1 MPSAMMP
8 SVTTLSRMTPNP
20 SARGTSRAMRA
31 GRLALAGALA
41 LATTLAGLTG
51 AADRG
56 AAQGTSK
63 GTFGDW
69 QIRCDTPPGAK
80 TEQCAL
86 VQRVADEYRSNVALD
101 VIVLKTSDRK
111 ARILRVVAPLG
122 VLLPSRLG
130 LKIDQT
136 DIGRTEFVRCLP
148 TGCVAEVMM
157 DDALLAK
164 FSAGKLATFIIFQTP
179 EEGIGIPINLE
190 RFAEGFEKL

>member
-1 MPSAMMP
+1 MEDQDVMTMPSIE
-8 SVTTLSRMTPNP
+8 SRTRKTP
-20 SARGTSRAMRA
+20 A
-31 GRLALAGALA
+31 GGFVAAATLALAL
-41 LATTLAGLTG
+41 TAGG
-51 AADRG
+51 GPAV
-56 AAQGTSK
+56 AQGTTK
-63 GTFGDW
+63 GNYGDW

-80 TEQCAL
+80 SEQCAL
-86 VQRVADEYRSNVALD
+86 VQRVADEYRANVALD
-101 VIVLKTSDRK
+101 VIVLKTSDKK

-130 LKIDQT
+130 LKIDQA

-164 FSAGKLATFIIFQTP
+164 FSAGKQATFIIFQTP

-190 RFAEGFEKL
+190 HFAEGFDKL